1 MAAQPRAEAGDG
13 SILDISRLTKLFGGL
28 RAVSD
33 FHMAVPEGRLYG
45 LIGPNG
51 AGKTTVFNMIT
62 GLYLPTEGSIVFDG
76 RDLVGVDSHHIT
88 QAGVARTFQNIR
100 LFQNLTVLD
109 NVRIAYH
116 THAEYSMLEA
126 VLRLGRFGREERS
139 LSEQAQDLL
148 AVFGLQDRQLEVAK
162 NLPYGEQRRLE
173 IARALAAQPRLLLLD
188 EPAAGMTVEEKDDM
202 MVTLLRL
209 RTELKLTMLVVEH
222 DLRVV
227 SRLAERVLVRLA
239 DRVDRV
245 ERVSPMAVP
254 VRGPTTP
261 SALRPWLRC
270 QRMTAARVA
279 GPKIPSALAPT
290 LRWICLTRAPRAPC
304 LTRPEKVAVDSVT
317 DVDGAAVTLWAPMVA
332 VPRPT
337 AAAATIVAL
346 ARLPICEDWLGARW
360 RPA

>member
-1 MAAQPRAEAGDG
+1 MVAQPRTESGTNG

-33 FHMAVPEGRLYG
+33 FDMAVPEGRLYG

-62 GLYLPTEGSIVFDG
+62 GLYVPTEGSIIFDG
-76 RDLVGVDSHHIT
+76 RDLVGLDSHHIT

-116 THAEYSMLEA
+116 THAGYSMLES
-126 VLRLGRFGREERS
+126 VLRLGRFGRQERL

-188 EPAAGMTVEEKDDM
+188 EPAAGMNP
-202 MVTLLRL
+202 
-209 RTELKLTMLVVEH
+209 TESESLMDLIHFVRDRFKLTILLIEH
-222 DLRVV
+222 QMRVV
-227 SRLAERVLVRLA
+227 MGICEWITVMDFGQVIARGTPREIQNN
-239 DRVDRV
+239 DRVI
-245 ERVSPMAVP
+245 EAYL
-254 VRGPTTP
+254 GK
-261 SALRPWLRC
+261 
-270 QRMTAARVA
+270 RMGKR
-279 GPKIPSALAPT
+279 I
-290 LRWICLTRAPRAPC
+290 
-304 LTRPEKVAVDSVT
+304 
-317 DVDGAAVTLWAPMVA
+317 
-332 VPRPT
+332 
-337 AAAATIVAL
+337 
-346 ARLPICEDWLGARW
+346 
-360 RPA
+360 